1 MSRIRTDA
9 VKLRPTNN
17 AFTALSG
24 AACVAVLVALIL
36 LYMKWQEIGSGPLFF
51 GIF

>member
-17 AFTALSG
+17 AFTALAG
-24 AACVAVLVALIL
+24 VACVAVLVALIL
-36 LYMKWQEIGSGPLFF
+36 LYLKWQDISDGPLFF
-51 GIF
+51 GLF